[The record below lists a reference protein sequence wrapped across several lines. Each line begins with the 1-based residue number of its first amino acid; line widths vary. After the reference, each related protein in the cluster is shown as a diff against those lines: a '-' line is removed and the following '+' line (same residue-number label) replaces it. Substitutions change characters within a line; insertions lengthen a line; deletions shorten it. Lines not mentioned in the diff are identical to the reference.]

1 MARRGGARRIVAVDL
16 SDGLPPCRSDA
27 VGMEVL
33 LRVQEITTRLANRRC
48 SASADVLIVPQLD
61 GRHWLDTTRLQD
73 VIAEGERATRERL
86 PQIRA
91 LLAASPERRAV

>member
-1 MARRGGARRIVAVDL
+1 
-16 SDGLPPCRSDA
+16 
-27 VGMEVL
+27 MELL

-48 SASADVLIVPQLD
+48 ASEADVVVVPQLD
-61 GRHWLDTTRLQD
+61 GRHWLDTTRLPD

-91 LLAASPERRAV
+91 LLAAPVERRAV